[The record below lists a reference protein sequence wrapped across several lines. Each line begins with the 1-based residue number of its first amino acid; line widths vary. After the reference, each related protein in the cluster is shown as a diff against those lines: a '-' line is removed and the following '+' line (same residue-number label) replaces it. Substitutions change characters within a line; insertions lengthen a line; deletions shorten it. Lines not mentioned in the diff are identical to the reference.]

1 LYFLL
6 EEVTQ
11 LVTKEQ
17 LFIQLI
23 EQLSSRKLFYGH
35 AVVDAEDEAM
45 MVLMKLLS
53 QDVEQILSSG
63 TDSVLPEVIAE
74 ATSIVNERLTS
85 LKPMAYLL
93 GQVNFS
99 GLMFRIDERAL
110 VPRSPIAELIINGFQ
125 PWVKMAKIHSVLDL
139 CTGSGCIG
147 IAIAQH
153 FKHTQVDIADIS
165 KKALALASI
174 NIELHHAQ
182 NRVTAIRSDLFHN
195 IKNSYDLIVTNPPY
209 VSDEEYH
216 DLPAEYKHEP
226 KLGLVTEQQGLRIPV
241 EILYKATEYLN
252 DGGYLFLEVGYSD
265 EALDSAFSEIKF
277 EWIDFLN
284 GGQGVC
290 VFSKEMLLKY
300 RHYFKAFLETSH
312 VI

>member
-1 LYFLL
+1 LYVFL
-6 EEVTQ
+6 EKVTQ

-23 EQLSSRKLFYGH
+23 EQLSSQELFYGH

-45 MVLMKLLS
+45 MVLMKLFD
-53 QDVEQILSSG
+53 QGVEQILSSG
-63 TDSVLPEVIAE
+63 TDSVLPQVIDE
-74 ATSIVNERLTS
+74 ATSIVNERIAS
-85 LKPMAYLL
+85 LKPMAYIL

-99 GLMFRIDERAL
+99 GLLFHIDERAL

-147 IAIAQH
+147 IAVAQC
-153 FKHTQVDIADIS
+153 FKHIHVDIADIS
-165 KKALALASI
+165 KNALTLATT
-174 NIELHHAQ
+174 NIELHRAQ
-182 NRVTAIRSDLFHN
+182 YRVTAVRSDLFKS

-209 VSDEEYH
+209 VSNEEYNN
-216 DLPAEYKHEP
+216 LAAEYKHEP
-226 KLGLVTEQQGLRIPV
+226 KLGLVTEQQGLSIAV
-241 EILYKATEYLN
+241 EILFKAAEYLN

-265 EALDSAFSEIKF
+265 EALDAAFAEIAF

-290 VFSKEMLLKY
+290 VFSKKMLLKY
-300 RHYFKAFLETSH
+300 QHYFKAFLETSH